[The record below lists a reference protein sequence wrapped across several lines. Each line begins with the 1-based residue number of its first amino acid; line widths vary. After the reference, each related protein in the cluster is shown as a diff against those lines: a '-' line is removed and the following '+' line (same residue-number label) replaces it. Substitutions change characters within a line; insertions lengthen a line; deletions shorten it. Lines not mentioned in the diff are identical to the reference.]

1 MLWFFVIVFRP
12 RGLMLIHPSSVPQQ
26 PCSTIGDLSPRPPA
40 IVNRGMPYLNKKQK
54 QNIGSCLIMIS
65 SRCDTLKMLVVVV

>member
-40 IVNRGMPYLNKKQK
+40 IVNRGMPY
-54 QNIGSCLIMIS
+54 
-65 SRCDTLKMLVVVV
+65 